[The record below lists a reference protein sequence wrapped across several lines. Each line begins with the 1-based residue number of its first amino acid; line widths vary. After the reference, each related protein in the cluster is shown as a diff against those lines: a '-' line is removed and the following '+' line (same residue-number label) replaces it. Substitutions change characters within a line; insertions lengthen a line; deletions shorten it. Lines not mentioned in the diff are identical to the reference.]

1 MLVSNMAVHPHHQQ
15 QHVAYGDEMRNMTFS
30 PTSPPPNHLPPPL
43 NMPPLPLHQSH
54 AQPQQPPQQVMF
66 LQMAPSQGGGSGHLA
81 SSVNS
86 QSTPSP
92 PMVGPRDCDSIK
104 LFIGQIPKHLE
115 EEDLRPMFEE
125 FGKIYE
131 LTVLRDRVT
140 GWHKGCAFLTYF
152 NRESALTAQRVL
164 HEHTTLPGAPL
175 PWVQQQQREC
185 R

>member
-140 GWHKGCAFLTYF
+140 GWHKGKKHRRNVRLPNVSSARSLKSSTLGSRKSPFISIF
-152 NRESALTAQRVL
+152 QRNRC
-164 HEHTTLPGAPL
+164 H
-175 PWVQQQQREC
+175 
-185 R
+185 